1 MPLDNAAAFADTDP
15 FGTPPAARTTPV
27 EEPDVQVDKVDGSD
41 GGLQS
46 TTPAGAATP
55 FYKRRWFLVSQVVLA
70 IVGIGLLFV
79 LLYPVVKAIAQH
91 IVNVSQLNIDRVAI
105 VQPSNTS

>member
-27 EEPDVQVDKVDGSD
+27 EEPDVQADKVDGSD

-55 FYKRRWFLVSQVVLA
+55 FYKKRWFLVSQVVA

-79 LLYPVVKAIAQH
+79 LLYSVVKAIVQH
-91 IVNVSQLNIDRVAI
+91 IVNVSQLNIDRVA
-105 VQPSNTS
+105 VVRPTNTS